1 MVIWNL
7 QQIITKI
14 RAITGTPSTDQL
26 TDQQLTD
33 YANTYYVYTMPF
45 ELKEQVNQQPFFFST
60 FANVDVYPMEGGFQT
75 DEPMAYC
82 QGFPLVFYMDRDIF
96 YQDWP
101 QQYTQDQVA
110 TGTGAQLTFTGTTQ
124 ASPIIA
130 ETFTITDGTQ
140 ILQDIGQSVTGELL
154 ATGTASVGP
163 YAGTLKFFPIVP
175 GTLQIIA
182 GSQSMHDDGNGNLVG
197 AVGAT
202 GTINYTTG
210 AYSVTFAVAVAAGV
224 QILASYNLPS
234 TSGILSG
241 NGSGTINYVTGAF
254 SATFATAP
262 ANGVLISDN
271 YQAYQPAR
279 PQGVLFYNSEFTFR
293 PIPDQVY
300 QITMQGFIT
309 QVALDDPTN
318 GNQIPLQTEWGQLIA
333 YGAALDI
340 FSDRNDLGDYQTYF
354 PVFKR
359 YENVA
364 LGRYVQ
370 QFENAQSVPRF

>member
-7 QQIITKI
+7 NQIITKI
-14 RAITGTPSTDQL
+14 RAITGTPSSDQL
-26 TDQQLTD
+26 TDQQITD

-45 ELKEQVNQQPFFFST
+45 ELKEQVNQQPFYFST
-60 FANVDVYPMEGGFQT
+60 FANQDVYPMEGGFQT
-75 DEPMAYC
+75 DEPMAYAN
-82 QGFPLVFYMDRDIF
+82 GFPLVFYQDRDIF

-110 TGTGAQLTFTGTTQ
+110 TASGSATFTGTTQ
-124 ASPIIA
+124 ASPIIQG
-130 ETFTITDGTQ
+130 TFNITDGNQ
-140 ILQDIGQSVTGELL
+140 VLQDIGQNQTGEVL

-163 YAGTLKFFPIVP
+163 YAGTLKFFPIQP
-175 GTLQIIA
+175 KTLQITA

-202 GTINYTTG
+202 GTIVYATG
-210 AYSVTFAVAVAAGV
+210 AYSVTFAAAVASGV
-224 QILASYNLPS
+224 QILASYSLPNG
-234 TSGILSG
+234 SGILSG

-254 SATFATAP
+254 SATFSSIP
-262 ANGVLISDN
+262 ANGTLIYDN

-318 GNQIPLQTEWGQLIA
+318 ANQIPLQTEWGQLIA
-333 YGAALDI
+333 YGASLEI
-340 FSDRNDLGDYQTYF
+340 FSDRNDLGNYEAYY